1 MIIACPS
8 GSGIISLPQRKAV
21 IWRSNQRCVGNES
34 LTVTERSASW
44 LVRYWQRSM
53 KRGRSRTGIRKS
65 SKTCPI
71 CCSCMQPR
79 EREAIYFF
87 FGFSSPQGGFLTKY
101 VSQRL
106 DCWDKGENPKPST
119 GSEAAQKPS
128 EIERSHARPVLV
140 YPERLSNNSIEH
152 GNIIWQPCPA
162 IV

>member
-8 GSGIISLPQRKAV
+8 GSGIISLPRRKAV

-44 LVRYWQRSM
+44 LIRYWQRSM

-71 CCSCMQPR
+71 CCSCNQ
-79 EREAIYFF
+79 EREAIHFF
-87 FGFSSPQGGFLTKY
+87 FGFSSPQGGFLTAKY
-101 VSQRL
+101 VSRL
-106 DCWDKGENPKPST
+106 DCWDKGEHPKPST

-128 EIERSHARPVLV
+128 EIERSYVWSVLV

-152 GNIIWQPCPA
+152 GNIIWQPCHA